1 MKDTSISER
10 EVKSLQ
16 KELKKKLQ
24 RASSLAFDRVLKN
37 KGPVSLEIT
46 SYGAGASISSIG
58 GIDATHPYW
67 KIMFE
72 HWPHLDEYS
81 DGDEIREF
89 YEDQIKIV
97 NHWINLL
104 K

>member
-24 RASSLAFDRVLKN
+24 RATSLAFDRVLKN
-37 KGPVSLEIT
+37 KGPVNIEIT
-46 SYGAGASISSIG
+46 SYGDGATISSIG
-58 GIDATHPYW
+58 GIDATHPHW
-67 KIMFE
+67 GVRFNP
-72 HWPHLDEYS
+72 WPHLHEDS
-81 DGDEIREF
+81 DGDEIRKF
-89 YEDQIKIV
+89 YENQIKIV
-97 NHWINLL
+97 NHWISLL

>member
-24 RASSLAFDRVLKN
+24 RATSLAFDRVLKN
-37 KGPVSLEIT
+37 NGPVSLEIT
-46 SYGAGASISSIG
+46 SYGGGACISSIG
-58 GIDATHPYW
+58 GIDATHPHW
-67 KIMFE
+67 RVTFK
-72 HWPHLDEYS
+72 HWPHLDENS
-81 DGDEIREF
+81 DGEEICEF

-97 NHWINLL
+97 NHWIKLL

>member
-24 RASSLAFDRVLKN
+24 RATSLAFDRVLKN

-46 SYGAGASISSIG
+46 SFGRGANINSIG
-58 GIDATHPYW
+58 GIDATHPHSNVW
-67 KIMFE
+67 FK
-72 HWPHLDEYS
+72 HWAHLHEDS

-97 NHWINLL
+97 NHWISLL

>member
-24 RASSLAFDRVLKN
+24 RATSLAFDRVLKN
-37 KGPVSLEIT
+37 KGPVSIEIT
-46 SYGAGASISSIG
+46 SYGAGACINSIG
-58 GIDATHPYW
+58 GVDATHPYW
-67 KIMFE
+67 AIRFNP
-72 HWPHLDEYS
+72 WPHLHQHS
-81 DGDEIREF
+81 DGDEIRKF
-89 YEDQIKIV
+89 YENQIKIV
-97 NHWINLL
+97 NHWISLL